1 MISVGAFEA
10 KTKFSELLDQVV
22 AGEKI
27 TITRHGLPVASL
39 VPFRADTRPAEIAQA
54 VLSIQRLRREMGA
67 NGITPL
73 DIQKWKS
80 GGWKSEGHR

>member
-39 VPFRADTRPAEIAQA
+39 VPFQADTRPAEIAQA
-54 VLSIQRLRREMGA
+54 VLSIQRLRRELGST
-67 NGITPL
+67 GITQM
-73 DIQKWKS
+73 DIRAWKS
-80 GGWKSEGHR
+80 GEQR

>member
-39 VPFRADTRPAEIAQA
+39 VPFQADTRPAEIAQA
-54 VLSIQRLRREMGA
+54 VLSIQRLRREMGS
-67 NGITPL
+67 NGITQL
-73 DIQKWKS
+73 DMQTWKA
-80 GGWKSEGHR
+80 EGHR

>member
-39 VPFRADTRPAEIAQA
+39 VPFQADTRPAEIAQA
-54 VLSIQRLRREMGA
+54 VLSIQRLRRELGST
-67 NGITPL
+67 GITQM
-73 DIQKWKS
+73 DIKAWKT
-80 GGWKSEGHR
+80 GGQR

>member
-39 VPFRADTRPAEIAQA
+39 VPFQADTRPAEIAQA
-54 VLSIQRLRREMGA
+54 VLSIQRLRQELGA
-67 NGITPL
+67 SGITPV
-73 DIQKWKS
+73 DIQTWKAR
-80 GGWKSEGHR
+80 GMA

>member
-39 VPFRADTRPAEIAQA
+39 VPFQADTRPAQIAQA
-54 VLSIQRLRREMGA
+54 VLSIQRLRQELGA
-67 NGITPL
+67 SGITQI
-73 DIQKWKS
+73 DIQAWKAR
-80 GGWKSEGHR
+80 GEAKCI

>member
-39 VPFRADTRPAEIAQA
+39 VPFQADARPAEIAQA
-54 VLSIQRLRREMGA
+54 VLSIQRLRREIGA
-67 NGITPL
+67 TGITQL
-73 DIQKWKS
+73 DIQA
-80 GGWKSEGHR
+80 WKSEGRR

>member
-39 VPFRADTRPAEIAQA
+39 VPFQAHARPAEIAQA

-67 NGITPL
+67 NALTQM
-73 DIQKWKS
+73 DIQA
-80 GGWKSEGHR
+80 WKSEGCR

>member
-39 VPFRADTRPAEIAQA
+39 VPFQADTRPAEIVQA
-54 VLSIQRLRREMGA
+54 VLSIQRLRQELGA
-67 NGITPL
+67 TGITQT
-73 DIQKWKS
+73 DIQSWKS
-80 GGWKSEGHR
+80 AGWR

>member
-10 KTKFSELLDQVV
+10 KTKFSELLDQVA

-39 VPFRADTRPAEIAQA
+39 VPFQADVRPAEIAQA
-54 VLSIQRLRREMGA
+54 VLSIQRLRQEIGA
-67 NGITPL
+67 AGITKL
-73 DIQKWKS
+73 DIQARKAT
-80 GGWKSEGHR
+80 EQR